1 MKNYSV
7 EFYKSRTDS
16 LISAKEI
23 VPFIIENFAPKSVL
37 DVGCGTGEFLYVF
50 TQFGVNDIIGVDGEW
65 VPKSMLKIPENNF
78 KAIDLNKHFD
88 LSRKFDLVISLEV
101 AEHLRP
107 ESAKGFVNSLI
118 KHSDIILFSA
128 AIPYQGGVNHFN
140 EQWPEYWAKIFKD
153 FNYLP
158 LDILRELIWD
168 NPKVSY
174 WYKQNAIFYIKE
186 DLIKDNEFLRV
197 KFEQKKNSPLN
208 LVHPELF
215 IKNMKEKKF
224 FQKMLTKIQSKI
236 SSFFKNNS

>member
-1 MKNYSV
+1 MKKYSA

-23 VPFIIENFAPKSVL
+23 VPFIIQHFAPKSVL

-50 TQFGVNDIIGVDGEW
+50 SQFGVNDIIGIDGEW
-65 VPKSMLKIPENNF
+65 VPKSMLRIPENNF
-78 KAIDLNKHFD
+78 RAIDLNKPFD

-107 ESAKGFVNSLI
+107 ESAKDFVNSLV
-118 KHSDIILFSA
+118 KHSEIILFSA
-128 AIPYQGGVNHFN
+128 AIPFQGGVNHFN

-153 FNYLP
+153 FDYLP
-158 LDILRELIWD
+158 LDILRESIWD

-186 DLIKDNEFLRV
+186 DLIKNNEFLKV

-215 IKNMKEKKF
+215 IKNTKEKNF
-224 FQKMLTKIQSKI
+224 FQRIFTKFQSKI
-236 SSFFKNNS
+236 GSFK